1 MFFSC
6 LTWTFCLFFL
16 QCHFSFWTLLTIKAP
31 IPPGRKESFC
41 QSLITDPT
49 KGDILDSIVTN
60 TESPWHTESFPNLK
74 PLHEAMHSSEDS
86 NQTIVYSE
94 ESNRTVS
101 YTQKITNPLP
111 ASPSSSPAPFGD
123 TNTFLREDYMQD
135 SQTRRISTL
144 KLTHNQNQGNDSPF
158 KPPQSAQPTDVPSSL
173 KRSCSPT
180 PSPGPNT
187 HTAALSIQIA
197 PHSGKDLESHQ
208 QFPELPPE
216 SEKMPLQQ
224 EKQTS
229 TDAETC
235 LTPAV
240 HYPC

>member
-1 MFFSC
+1 MA
-6 LTWTFCLFFL
+6 
-16 QCHFSFWTLLTIKAP
+16 IEAP

-41 QSLITDPT
+41 QSLITDQT

-60 TESPWHTESFPNLK
+60 TESPWRPESFPNLK
-74 PLHEAMHSSEDS
+74 LLHQAMHSREDS

-101 YTQKITNPLP
+101 YTQKITNPLS

-123 TNTFLREDYMQD
+123 TNTLLQEDYMQD

-144 KLTHNQNQGNDSPF
+144 KLTHNQNQGNGSPF
-158 KPPQSAQPTDVPSSL
+158 EQPQCSQPTDVPSSL

-197 PHSGKDLESHQ
+197 PHSGQDLESHQ

-224 EKQTS
+224 ERQTS
-229 TDAETC
+229 ADAETC

-240 HYPC
+240 HLPLLVSSVCVAETNSLGLSF